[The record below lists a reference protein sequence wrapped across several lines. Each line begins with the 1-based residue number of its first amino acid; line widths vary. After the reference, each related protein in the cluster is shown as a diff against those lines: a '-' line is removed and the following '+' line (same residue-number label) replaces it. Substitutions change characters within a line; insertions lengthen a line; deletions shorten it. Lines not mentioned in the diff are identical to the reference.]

1 MARYSGTMEHTEVLR
16 YIVNYSRNK
25 KNKNII
31 KPLDLK
37 NAFGEVN
44 HDLNVKVPEYNQ
56 LPTKMKELFKN
67 HYENYAL

>member
-1 MARYSGTMEHTEVLR
+1 MEHTEVLR

-44 HDLNVKVPEYNQ
+44 HDLMVKGPEYSQ